1 MAVDNDN
8 APSSAP
14 VASGSTEDSSKKGK
28 AKEIKKVSS
37 CFLFHRVSNHQLLF
51 FQTPEKRPEVRFIE
65 VSEIPG
71 ITISPRFQKYLTI
84 KKFKADHPSHP
95 PQENRS
101 SE

>member
-1 MAVDNDN
+1 MTVDNDS

-28 AKEIKKVSS
+28 VKEVKKVSS
-37 CFLFHRVSNHQLLF
+37 CFSFLSSYDRQLQL

-95 PQENRS
+95 PQEKCL